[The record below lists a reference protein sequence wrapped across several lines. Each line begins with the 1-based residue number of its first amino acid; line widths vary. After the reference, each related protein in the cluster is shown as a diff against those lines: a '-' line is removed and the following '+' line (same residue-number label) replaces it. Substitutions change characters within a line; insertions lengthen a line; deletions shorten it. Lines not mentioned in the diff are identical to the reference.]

1 LTASAQPPLRIV
13 AFGDLD
19 AGVWGAAIGAEEPLF
34 VASVGGH
41 QLSGVA
47 SMTST
52 DGDGEWRLTADGI
65 ELVVL
70 PATERVL
77 GAEGQALEGFD
88 QLCRVHGR
96 IATEPEG
103 EVECL
108 GRRAEREVADP
119 RDLDSVRDVSAWFA
133 VDDGLAMTALRR
145 RKARGHDR
153 DLTVAAILDAA
164 GSPPVEEPRL
174 STTYD
179 AVGAPVRM
187 GLELWLPEHDGEQ
200 QYPRRMA
207 GEAAGD
213 AAGASGDAI
222 ELTTR
227 PLRCHS
233 RGNDGTGVYLLL
245 RHP

>member
-1 LTASAQPPLRIV
+1 
-13 AFGDLD
+13 
-19 AGVWGAAIGAEEPLF
+19 VWGAAIGAEAPLF

-47 SMTST
+47 RIAGT
-52 DGDGEWRLTADGI
+52 DGDGEWRLTADGM

-70 PATERVL
+70 PTTERVP
-77 GAEGQALEGFD
+77 GADGHALEGFD
-88 QLCRVHGR
+88 QLCRVQGR
-96 IATEPEG
+96 IATATEPEV

-108 GRRAEREVADP
+108 GRRAGREVADP

-153 DLTVAAILDAA
+153 DLTVAAILDTA
-164 GSPPVEEPRL
+164 GSPAVEEPRL

-179 AVGAPVRM
+179 AAGAPMRM
-187 GLELWLPEHDGEQ
+187 GLELWPPEQEGEQ

-213 AAGASGDAI
+213 AAGAGGDGV
-222 ELTTR
+222 ELAAT
-227 PLRCHS
+227 PLCCHS